1 MEFTQ
6 ETSTTNLWLIDL
18 KRETLDTPA
27 KCLWKIQVGIL
38 RLYVLMIKLLV
49 LVLCRSGWKT
59 FSRRTR
65 LRKQTL
71 ILWPKKLTRRSLTAS
86 NCEQVVK
93 WMISL
98 ANNRVSKTPTRWFQ
112 IWNLDTDHLGS
123 HTHSQNQIASWS
135 KPKNKNSKTDA
146 WTSANFSQ
154 KNNQTRAGLL
164 LF

>member
-18 KRETLDTPA
+18 KREALDTPA
-27 KCLWKIQVGIL
+27 KCLSKIQV
-38 RLYVLMIKLLV
+38 YVLMIKLLV

-123 HTHSQNQIASWS
+123 HTHTLKTKLRRGVSQRTRT
-135 KPKNKNSKTDA
+135 PKLMPEPLPTFHRKTTKRELA
-146 WTSANFSQ
+146 YFYFRWCP
-154 KNNQTRAGLL
+154 
-164 LF
+164 